1 MNEVEITLTII
12 FSSLGFLIILYLLI
26 SFFMMYFISHPKK
39 LSKEKAL
46 EVDINKGLIS
56 EDLSYLK
63 REELNIKVRDGT
75 IIHGDFSSN
84 INNKKIM
91 IFLHGYTWNRNGQI
105 KYAQFFFKHGYSVY
119 LYDERGHGENSTKF
133 TTFGVKEG
141 QDLDDIIKYFRNK
154 YKDSLIGVHGESL
167 GASSVLMSLKENPD
181 IDFAIEDCGY
191 ASFKEV
197 LLHKMKEHHI
207 PKFFIYG
214 INMFLKMILHYS
226 FKDCKPYIGAKE
238 SNIPLLI
245 IHGDNDKFID
255 IKHAY
260 KIYEEGKDHSK
271 LVVIKGADHA
281 LSYQTNPL
289 FYESICMDFIKNNIK
304 EG

>member
-1 MNEVEITLTII
+1 MNKLEISLTIA
-12 FSSLGFLIILYLLI
+12 FSIIGFLVILYFLA
-26 SFFMMYFISHPKK
+26 SFLMMYFISHPKK
-39 LSKEKAL
+39 LSRKEAL
-46 EVDINKGLIS
+46 DVDIKKGLIS

-63 REELNIKVRDGT
+63 REELNIKMRDGT

-91 IFLHGYTWNRNGQI
+91 ILLHGYTWNRNGQI
-105 KYAQFFFKHGYSVY
+105 KYAQFFFKYGYSIY
-119 LYDERGHGENSTKF
+119 LYDERGHGENDTKF

-141 QDLDDIIKYFRNK
+141 QDLTDIIKYFRNK
-154 YKDSLIGVHGESL
+154 YKDSIIGVHGESL
-167 GASSVLMSLKENPD
+167 GAASVLMSLKENPD
-181 IDFAIEDCGY
+181 INFAIEDCGY

-207 PKFFIYG
+207 PRFFIWG
-214 INMFLKMILHYS
+214 INIFLKLIFHYS
-226 FKDCKPYIGAKE
+226 FKDCKPYLGAKV
-238 SNIPLLI
+238 SNISLLI
-245 IHGDNDKFID
+245 IHGDKDKFID

-260 KIYEEGKDHSK
+260 KIYEEGKNHSTLK
-271 LVVIKGADHA
+271 IFNGADHA

-289 FYESICMDFIKNNIK
+289 LYESICMDFIKNNIK